1 MRGRSLDVDDD
12 PGLEIDEIV
21 GRVGVEGRAAWGS
34 GPACGRI
41 SERDVLRSRWRIWLV
56 AGAVTRRVVLLEGCE
71 VLANRSGR
79 TVSLVPVDDFGSGY
93 SSSSVG
99 VCLDDADIDRKAL
112 AADQALARAA
122 PQVLLRT

>member
-34 GPACGRI
+34 SPAGRGI
-41 SERDVLRSRWRIWLV
+41 GERDVLRSGWRLGRV

-79 TVSLVPVDDFGSGY
+79 TVSLVPVDDFGSRH
-93 SSSSVG
+93 SPSSVG
-99 VCLDDADIDRKAL
+99 VSLDDAGVDRKAF
-112 AADQALARAA
+112 AADQALAHAA
-122 PQVLLRT
+122 P